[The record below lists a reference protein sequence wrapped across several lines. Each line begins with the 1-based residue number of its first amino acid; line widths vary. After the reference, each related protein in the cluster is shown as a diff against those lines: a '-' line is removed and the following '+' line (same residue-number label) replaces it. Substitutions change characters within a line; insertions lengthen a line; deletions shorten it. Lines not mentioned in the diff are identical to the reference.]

1 MYLNSKEFRVKP
13 TLDKFYVYALCKPCG
28 TPFYIGKGYGTRI
41 NDHFKPSNLKVNS
54 PKVGKIKKYGKL
66 IRREI
71 LCYFDDEESAY
82 NHEEW
87 LISHYGLESEGG
99 VLSNY
104 AKTRFEYSQQFLK
117 DVSGK
122 GGKKRSH
129 YVPNDIAFK
138 ILRMYYYDLK
148 SQNEISISTL
158 VTRKVCQSIINGKK
172 LPEFYEKYIASGKI
186 KNKRSRKPLSK
197 NIRDK
202 SNDRKVAK
210 YVDAELLIKLFT
222 EYHNDEITLNDI
234 SQKTGKSI
242 RYVINILQGSKR
254 KSLPIKR
261 IPSKKPVVG
270 RKRISEDTVHKVL
283 YARYFEKLSYSN
295 ICSRFELP
303 KTSVAR
309 ITKFQ
314 GSYSKYEQLYKNKE
328 Y

>member
-66 IRREI
+66 VRREI
-71 LCYFDDEESAY
+71 LCYFDNEESAY
-82 NHEEW
+82 DHEEW
-87 LISHYGLESEGG
+87 LISYYGLESEGG

-104 AKTRFEYSQQFLK
+104 AKTRFEYSKQFLK

-148 SQNEISISTL
+148 SQNEISSSTL
-158 VTRKVCQSIINGKK
+158 VTRKVCQNIIIGKK
-172 LPEFYEKYIASGKI
+172 LTELHEKYILSGKI
-186 KNKRSRKPLSK
+186 KNRRNTKPSNV
-197 NIRDK
+197 NIRTK
-202 SNDRKVAK
+202 NTDRKVAE
-210 YVDAELLIKLFT
+210 YVDAEILIKLFS
-222 EYHNDEITLNDI
+222 EYHNGDISLNDI
-234 SQKTGKSI
+234 AQQTGKTVK
-242 RYVINILQGSKR
+242 YVIDILQGNKR

-261 IPSKKPVVG
+261 VPSKKPING
-270 RKRISEDTVHKVL
+270 RKRINEDTVHKVL
-283 YARYFEKLSYSN
+283 SARYFEKLSYSK

-309 ITKFQ
+309 ITNFK
-314 GSYSKYEQLYKNKE
+314 GRYSKYEQFYNK
-328 Y
+328 